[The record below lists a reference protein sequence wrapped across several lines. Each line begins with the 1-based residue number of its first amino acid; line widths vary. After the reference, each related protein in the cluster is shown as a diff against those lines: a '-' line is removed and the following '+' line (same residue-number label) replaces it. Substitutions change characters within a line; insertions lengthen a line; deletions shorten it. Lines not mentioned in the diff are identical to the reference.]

1 MYLQINEATF
11 YFKNQNLLYINHI
24 GGFRLYSRA
33 LPGRWVL
40 PFPKCI
46 STTMLWLPF
55 WHSAYCDINNFVHIW
70 RKFIIYVCRTGGCWR
85 FPTFQIMCSL
95 HRTWQS
101 WSASN
106 LCWSCCSRYEA
117 WDEVSVVSPSKLR
130 VQRAKFFYLYLYRMI
145 LCLLYYLRKSNCRR
159 LIISFSA
166 LSTWIWASVHN
177 GCLKISL
184 YWLHIFC
191 LFLYNM
197 KQVSNTFYFT
207 FTVRPEAKATKNGF
221 RLRNVVPA
229 TEEEARRVLER
240 MDAEALQRS
249 QSI

>member
-1 MYLQINEATF
+1 MRPLFILRTKICYISIILGDLDCTQEPSPEDGFYLI
-11 YFKNQNLLYINHI
+11 QNVL
-24 GGFRLYSRA
+24 A
-33 LPGRWVL
+33 LPCFDYHFGIQR
-40 PFPKCI
+40 
-46 STTMLWLPF
+46 T
-55 WHSAYCDINNFVHIW
+55 CDINNFVHIW

>member
-1 MYLQINEATF
+1 MFVEQVDVGDFLR
-11 YFKNQNLLYINHI
+11 FKSCVLYTEHDNPDQP
-24 GGFRLYSRA
+24 L
-33 LPGRWVL
+33 
-40 PFPKCI
+40 
-46 STTMLWLPF
+46 
-55 WHSAYCDINNFVHIW
+55 
-70 RKFIIYVCRTGGCWR
+70 IYV
-85 FPTFQIMCSL
+85 
-95 HRTWQS
+95 
-101 WSASN
+101 
-106 LCWSCCSRYEA
+106 
-117 WDEVSVVSPSKLR
+117 EVVAHVTRPEMRSSVVSPSKLR
-130 VQRAKFFYLYLYRMI
+130 FQRAKFFYLYLYRMI
-145 LCLLYYLRKSNCRR
+145 LCLLYYLRKSNYRR